1 MFTSKIG
8 GTKELDEEI
17 YNQIVQEKLITRAS
31 LWGRELKMFVI
42 SIFVFITVEYEESV
56 ICLQAERKD
65 LAMSC
70 G

>member
-42 SIFVFITVEYEESV
+42 SFLYSLQWNTRNQSFVYKQKGKI
-56 ICLQAERKD
+56 LP
-65 LAMSC
+65 
-70 G
+70 